1 MTYLEKMKENLIT
14 QIKALDASEFEKL
27 IGVLQGDYPVTGC
40 PVDLSKMFSCDE
52 CRETYG
58 NCPEEKDDCSKRF
71 IILAR
76 ILATLVV
83 RGIVQNND

>member
-40 PVDLSKMFSCDE
+40 PGDLSKMFSCDE